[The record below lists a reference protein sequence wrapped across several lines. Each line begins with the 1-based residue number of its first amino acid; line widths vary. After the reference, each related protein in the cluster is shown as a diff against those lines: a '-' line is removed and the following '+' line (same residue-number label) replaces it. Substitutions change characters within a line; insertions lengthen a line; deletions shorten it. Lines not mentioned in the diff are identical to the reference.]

1 MLNDIIVGIIA
12 IFCVILVASFFGSFL
27 SKREGLTT
35 NGGSSSSGEAGSA
48 AGYADEIKAKMVE
61 LQDTLLIDKYRK
73 SYETTIINLDDYI
86 GMLMVQQCL
95 NLKLDGGKEL
105 LTGLNALNTLRNAKD
120 NLNTTLEYLDKQWLS

>member
-35 NGGSSSSGEAGSA
+35 NSGSSGSSSSGEAGSA

-120 NLNTTLEYLDKQWLS
+120 NLNTTLEYLDKQ

>member
-73 SYETTIINLDDYI
+73 NYESTIINLDDYI

-120 NLNTTLEYLDKQWLS
+120 NLNTTLEYLDKQ

>member
-35 NGGSSSSGEAGSA
+35 NGGSSGSSSSGEAGSA

-120 NLNTTLEYLDKQWLS
+120 NLNATLEYLDKQ

>member
-48 AGYADEIKAKMVE
+48 ARYADEIKAKMVE

-120 NLNTTLEYLDKQWLS
+120 NLNTTLEYLDKQ

>member
-12 IFCVILVASFFGSFL
+12 IFCVILFASFFGSFL

-73 SYETTIINLDDYI
+73 IYETTIINLDDYI

-120 NLNTTLEYLDKQWLS
+120 NLNTTLEYLDKQ

>member
-12 IFCVILVASFFGSFL
+12 IFCVILVASFFASFL

-120 NLNTTLEYLDKQWLS
+120 NLNTTLEYLDKQ

>member
-1 MLNDIIVGIIA
+1 MFNDIIVGIIA
-12 IFCVILVASFFGSFL
+12 IFCVILFASFFGSFL

-35 NGGSSSSGEAGSA
+35 NGSSGEAGSA

-73 SYETTIINLDDYI
+73 NYETTIINLDDYI

-120 NLNTTLEYLDKQWLS
+120 NLNTTLEYLDKQ

>member
-73 SYETTIINLDDYI
+73 NYETTIINLDDYI

-120 NLNTTLEYLDKQWLS
+120 NLNTTLEYLDKQ

>member
-48 AGYADEIKAKMVE
+48 ARYADEIKAKMVE

>member
-1 MLNDIIVGIIA
+1 M
-12 IFCVILVASFFGSFL
+12 

-120 NLNTTLEYLDKQWLS
+120 NLNTTLEYLDKQ

>member
-12 IFCVILVASFFGSFL
+12 IFCVILFASFFGSFL

-35 NGGSSSSGEAGSA
+35 NGGSSGSSNSGEAGSA

-61 LQDTLLIDKYRK
+61 LQETLLIDKYRK

-120 NLNTTLEYLDKQWLS
+120 NLNTTLEYLDKQ

>member
-12 IFCVILVASFFGSFL
+12 IFCVILIASFFGSFL

-120 NLNTTLEYLDKQWLS
+120 NLNTTLEYLDKQ